1 MDLEFD
7 NIFFKQKY
15 FTLTQTLRTVSA
27 TGEQVDMV
35 GDGPGC
41 LNLGGGEEGE
51 LIHPGGGVH
60 YVCYLRMLKSA
71 GKVKSL

>member
-1 MDLEFD
+1 M
-7 NIFFKQKY
+7 
-15 FTLTQTLRTVSA
+15 SA
-27 TGEQVDMV
+27 TGQEVDMV

-60 YVCYLRMLKSA
+60 YVCHFRMLKTA
-71 GKVKSL
+71 GKVKSFKYL